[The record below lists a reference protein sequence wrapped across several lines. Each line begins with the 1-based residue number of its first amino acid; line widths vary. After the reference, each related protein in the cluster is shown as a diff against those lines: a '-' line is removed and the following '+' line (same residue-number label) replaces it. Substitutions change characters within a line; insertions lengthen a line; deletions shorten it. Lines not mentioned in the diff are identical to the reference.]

1 MFEFMQTIK
10 ENKIFAKSF
19 MPKDFALKAVEK
31 YQELYDL
38 MGKELTD

>member
-1 MFEFMQTIK
+1 MFDFMQIIK
-10 ENKIFAKSF
+10 DDKIFNKGY

-38 MGKELTD
+38 MGNEN